1 MMNSAQEAG
10 CHDTMHLL
18 IGTAVLAF
26 ALYILAALGPLSRL
40 LGRGPGLIRER
51 RGFTLSAA
59 LAALLLHGI
68 ALYALLFGTEGMD
81 LGFFNALA
89 LVGLIMALIA
99 LAACMKPAFENLAI
113 VLFPLAGVSILL
125 AETLTHDVLLLPGGS
140 WPLYTHIL
148 FSLLAYSLLAVAA
161 LQAVV
166 LAMQER
172 RLRRGTAGGM
182 LSALPPLQEMERFL
196 FQLIAAGFALLTLA
210 LFTGL
215 IFVHNLFTQ
224 HLVHKTVL
232 SLLAWL
238 VFAVLL
244 WGRWRF
250 GWRGRTAI
258 RWTLGGFA
266 SLMLA
271 YFGSK
276 LVLEL
281 ILGRH
286 WGLMP

>member
-1 MMNSAQEAG
+1 
-10 CHDTMHLL
+10 MHLL
-18 IGTAVLAF
+18 IGTAVLAL
-26 ALYILAALGPLSRL
+26 ALYLVAGLGLLCRL
-40 LGRGPGLIRER
+40 FGFGPMVFRGRRGLI
-51 RGFTLSAA
+51 LSAVV
-59 LAALLLHGI
+59 AAVLLHAI
-68 ALYALLFGTEGMD
+68 ALYALVFGAQGID

-89 LVGLIMALIA
+89 LVGLLVACIG
-99 LAACMKPAFENLAI
+99 LAAFLKPAFENLGLA
-113 VLFPLAGVSILL
+113 VFPLAGASILA
-125 AETLTHDVLLLPGGS
+125 AELLPHDVLMLRGGG

-148 FSLLAYSLLAVAA
+148 FSLLAYSLLSVAA
-161 LQAVV
+161 LQALL
-166 LAMQER
+166 LAVQER
-172 RLRRGTAGGM
+172 RLRHGAAGGF

-196 FQLIAAGFALLTLA
+196 FQLIAVGFALLTLA

-215 IFVHNLFTQ
+215 IFVHNVFVQ

-232 SLLAWL
+232 SLLAWF

-258 RWTLGGFA
+258 RWTLAGFVT
-266 SLMLA
+266 LMLA

-286 WGLMP
+286 WGLMS

>member
-1 MMNSAQEAG
+1 
-10 CHDTMHLL
+10 MHLL
-18 IGTAVLAF
+18 IGTAVLAL
-26 ALYILAALGPLSRL
+26 ALYLVAGLGLLCRL
-40 LGRGPGLIRER
+40 FGFGPMVFRGRRGLI
-51 RGFTLSAA
+51 LSAA
-59 LAALLLHGI
+59 AAALLLHAI
-68 ALYALLFGTEGMD
+68 ALYALVFGSQGMD

-89 LVGLIMALIA
+89 LVGLLVACIG
-99 LAACMKPAFENLAI
+99 LAAFLKPAFESLGL
-113 VLFPLAGVSILL
+113 VVFPLAGASILA
-125 AETLTHDVLLLPGGS
+125 AELLTHDVLMLQGGG

-148 FSLLAYSLLAVAA
+148 FSLFAYSLLSVGA
-161 LQAVV
+161 LQALL
-166 LAMQER
+166 LAVQER
-172 RLRRGTAGGM
+172 RLRHGAAGGF
-182 LSALPPLQEMERFL
+182 LSGLPPLQEMERFL
-196 FQLIAAGFALLTLA
+196 FQLITAGFVLLTLA

-232 SLLAWL
+232 SLLAWF

-258 RWTLGGFA
+258 RWTLAGFVT
-266 SLMLA
+266 LMLA

-286 WGLMP
+286 WGLMS

>member
-1 MMNSAQEAG
+1 MNLS
-10 CHDTMHLL
+10 
-18 IGTAVLAF
+18 IGAAVLAL
-26 ALYILAALGPLSRL
+26 ALYLLAALGPFSRL
-40 LGRGPGLIRER
+40 LRRGPALLREH
-51 RGFTLSAA
+51 RGYALSAA
-59 LAALLLHGI
+59 VAALLLHLL
-68 ALYALLFGTEGMD
+68 ALYALIFGAGGLD
-81 LGFFNALA
+81 LGFFNVLALA
-89 LVGLIMALIA
+89 GLLMALIA
-99 LAACMKPAFENLAI
+99 FAACLTPAFENLAI
-113 VLFPLAGVSILL
+113 VLFPLAGVCILL
-125 AETLTHDVLLLPGGS
+125 AEMLPSDVLLVSGGG
-140 WPLYTHIL
+140 WPLYTHIV
-148 FSLLAYSLLAVAA
+148 FSLVAYSLLGVAA
-161 LQAVV
+161 VQAAV
-166 LAMQER
+166 LALQER
-172 RLRRGTAGGM
+172 RLRRGSAAGV
-182 LSALPPLQEMERFL
+182 LSALPPLQDMERFL

-215 IFVHNLFTQ
+215 IFVHNLFEQ
-224 HLVHKTVL
+224 HLVQKTVL

-258 RWTLGGFA
+258 RWTVIGFL

-286 WGLMP
+286 WGLMS

>member
-1 MMNSAQEAG
+1 
-10 CHDTMHLL
+10 MHLSS
-18 IGTAVLAF
+18 GTAILAL
-26 ALYILAALGPLSRL
+26 ALYLLAALGSLARL
-40 LGRGPGLIRER
+40 LRFGPAALRER
-51 RGFTLSAA
+51 RGLVLSAA
-59 LAALLLHGI
+59 LAALLLHAI
-68 ALYALLFGTEGMD
+68 ALYALIFAAAGVD
-81 LGFFNALA
+81 FGFFNVLA
-89 LVGLIMALIA
+89 LVGLMMAVIGF
-99 LAACMKPAFENLAI
+99 AACLKPSFENLGIA
-113 VLFPLAGVSILL
+113 LFPLAGVSLLL
-125 AETLTHDVLLLPGGS
+125 AATLTRDVLLLPGGS

-148 FSLLAYSLLAVAA
+148 FSLFAYSLLGVAA

-166 LAMQER
+166 LAVQER
-172 RLRRGTAGGM
+172 RLRHGAAGGA
-182 LSALPPLQEMERFL
+182 LSALPPLQEMEHFL

-266 SLMLA
+266 ALMLA

>member
-1 MMNSAQEAG
+1 
-10 CHDTMHLL
+10 MHLST
-18 IGTAVLAF
+18 GTAVLAL
-26 ALYILAALGPLSRL
+26 ALYLLAALGPLARL
-40 LGRGPGLIRER
+40 LRAGPTALRER
-51 RGFTLSAA
+51 RGFTLGAA
-59 LAALLLHGI
+59 LAALLLHAL
-68 ALYALLFGTEGMD
+68 ALYALIFGTTGMD
-81 LGFFNALA
+81 MGFFNVLA
-89 LVGLIMALIA
+89 LVGLMMAMLG
-99 LAACMKPAFENLAI
+99 LAACLKPSFESLGIA
-113 VLFPLAGVSILL
+113 LFPLAGVSLLL
-125 AETLTHDVLLLPGGS
+125 AATLTHDVLLLQGGS

-148 FSLLAYSLLAVAA
+148 FSLSAYSLLGVAA

-166 LAMQER
+166 LALQER
-172 RLRRGTAGGM
+172 RLRRGAAGGA

-215 IFVHNLFTQ
+215 IFVHNLFVQ
-224 HLVHKTVL
+224 NLEQKTVL

-258 RWTLGGFA
+258 RWTLSGFGA
-266 SLMLA
+266 LMLA
-271 YFGSK
+271 YFGTK

>member
-1 MMNSAQEAG
+1 
-10 CHDTMHLL
+10 MHLL
-18 IGTAVLAF
+18 IGTAVLA
-26 ALYILAALGPLSRL
+26 L
-40 LGRGPGLIRER
+40 
-51 RGFTLSAA
+51 
-59 LAALLLHGI
+59 
-68 ALYALLFGTEGMD
+68 ALYALASLGLLCRLLGVGPLVFRGGHGLILSAAAAAVLLHAIALYDLISGPQGLD

-89 LVGLIMALIA
+89 LVGLLVACIG
-99 LAACMKPAFENLAI
+99 LAAFLKPAFENLGL
-113 VLFPLAGVSILL
+113 VLFPAAGASILS
-125 AETLTHDVLLLPGGS
+125 AELLTHDVLMLRGIG
-140 WPLYTHIL
+140 WPLYTHIV
-148 FSLLAYSLLAVAA
+148 FSLLAYSLLSVAA
-161 LQAVV
+161 LQALL
-166 LAMQER
+166 LAVQER
-172 RLRRGTAGGM
+172 RLRRGAAGGF

-196 FQLIAAGFALLTLA
+196 FQLIAVGFALLTLA
-210 LFTGL
+210 LFTGF
-215 IFVHNLFTQ
+215 IFVHNLFEQ

-258 RWTLGGFA
+258 RWTLSGFLT
-266 SLMLA
+266 LMLA

>member
-1 MMNSAQEAG
+1 
-10 CHDTMHLL
+10 MHLST
-18 IGTAVLAF
+18 GTAFLVLA
-26 ALYILAALGPLSRL
+26 LYFVAALGPLSRL
-40 LGRGPGLIRER
+40 VRMGPALLRQR
-51 RGFTLSAA
+51 RGLMLSAA
-59 LAALLLHGI
+59 LAALLLHAI
-68 ALYALLFGTEGMD
+68 VLYALIFGPAGMD

-89 LVGLIMALIA
+89 LVGLMMAVIGFT
-99 LAACMKPAFENLAI
+99 ACLKPAFENLGIA
-113 VLFPLAGVSILL
+113 LFPLAGASLVL
-125 AETLTHDVLLLPGGS
+125 AATLTRDVLLLQGGG

-148 FSLLAYSLLAVAA
+148 FSLSAYSLLGVAA

-166 LAMQER
+166 LAVQER
-172 RLRRGTAGGM
+172 RLRHGAAGGA
-182 LSALPPLQEMERFL
+182 LSALPPLQEMERLL
-196 FQLIAAGFALLTLA
+196 FTLIAAGFALLTLA

-215 IFVHNLFTQ
+215 IFVHNLFAQ
-224 HLVHKTVL
+224 HLIHKTVL
-232 SLLAWL
+232 SLLAWV

-258 RWTLGGFA
+258 RWTLSGFA
-266 SLMLA
+266 TLMLA

>member
-1 MMNSAQEAG
+1 
-10 CHDTMHLL
+10 MHLST
-18 IGTAVLAF
+18 GTAVLAL
-26 ALYILAALGPLSRL
+26 ALYLLAALGPLSRL
-40 LGRGPGLIRER
+40 LRKGPALLRER
-51 RGFTLSAA
+51 RGFVLSAA
-59 LAALLLHGI
+59 LAALLLHAI
-68 ALYALLFGTEGMD
+68 ALYALIFGSAGLD
-81 LGFFNALA
+81 LGFFNVLA
-89 LVGLIMALIA
+89 LVGLLMAVIGF
-99 LAACMKPAFENLAI
+99 AAFMKPSFENLGI
-113 VLFPLAGVSILL
+113 VLFPLAGVTILL
-125 AETLTHDVLLLPGGS
+125 AQTLTSDVLLLRGGS

-148 FSLLAYSLLAVAA
+148 FSLIAYSLLGVAA
-161 LQAVV
+161 LQAMV
-166 LAMQER
+166 LAVQER
-172 RLRRGTAGGM
+172 RLRRGAAGGV

-215 IFVHNLFTQ
+215 IFVHNLFVQ
-224 HLVHKTVL
+224 NLEQKTVL

-258 RWTLGGFA
+258 RWTLSGFA
-266 SLMLA
+266 ALMLA

>member
-1 MMNSAQEAG
+1 
-10 CHDTMHLL
+10 MHLST
-18 IGTAVLAF
+18 GTATLAL
-26 ALYILAALGPLSRL
+26 ALYLVAALGPVSRL
-40 LGRGPGLIRER
+40 LQLGPAALREQ
-51 RGFTLSAA
+51 RGFAHSAA
-59 LAALLLHGI
+59 LAALLLHAM
-68 ALYALLFGTEGMD
+68 ALYALIATPAGAD
-81 LGFFNALA
+81 LGFFNALG
-89 LVGLIMALIA
+89 LVGLMMAVIGF
-99 LAACMKPAFENLAI
+99 AACLKPAFESLGI
-113 VLFPLAGVSILL
+113 VLFPLAGVSLLL
-125 AETLTHDVLLLPGGS
+125 AAMLTRDVLLLQGGS

-148 FSLLAYSLLAVAA
+148 FSLFAYSLLGVAA
-161 LQAVV
+161 LQAVG
-166 LAMQER
+166 LALQER
-172 RLRRGTAGGM
+172 RLRRGTAGGA

-224 HLVHKTVL
+224 HLIHKTVL
-232 SLLAWL
+232 SLFAWL

-258 RWTLGGFA
+258 RWTLGGFGT
-266 SLMLA
+266 LMLA